1 MKLILSLFAAA
12 LVAGTLSA
20 ADATTSA
27 TKPDKGARRAAG
39 GAGAGAMSAMMDL
52 RKALTEDETKA
63 LREVESK
70 IKALA
75 EACKKDASDV
85 NVKALKDQLAATYD
99 ARLAA
104 FQKVVD
110 RTTDETEK
118 AKYAAVVKA
127 LTDNKDAHL
136 QKAYDMAL
144 MDKPKMP
151 KGDKKPKN

>member
-12 LVAGTLSA
+12 LVAGSLAA

-27 TKPDKGARRAAG
+27 TKPQKPR
-39 GAGAGAMSAMMDL
+39 AGAGMMSGMMDL
-52 RKALTEDETKA
+52 RKALTEDESKA
-63 LREVESK
+63 LREVEGK

-75 EACKKDASDV
+75 EACKKDASEV
-85 NVKALKDQLAATYD
+85 NVKALKDQIAAAYD

-110 RTTDETEK
+110 RTTDATEK
-118 AKYAAVVKA
+118 AKYAAVVKT
-127 LTDNKDAHL
+127 LTDNKETHL

-144 MDKPKMP
+144 MDKPQMP
-151 KGDKKPKN
+151 KGEKKHKN

>member
-39 GAGAGAMSAMMDL
+39 GAGAMSAMMDL

-63 LREVESK
+63 IREVESK
-70 IKALA
+70 VKALA

-85 NVKALKDQLAATYD
+85 NVKALKDQLAAAYD

-110 RTTDETEK
+110 RTTDATEK
-118 AKYAAVVKA
+118 AKYTAVVKG
-127 LTDNKDAHL
+127 LTDKKDVHL
-136 QKAYDMAL
+136 QKAYDMAM
-144 MDKPKMP
+144 MDKPQMP
-151 KGDKKPKN
+151 KGEKKPKK

>member
-27 TKPDKGARRAAG
+27 TKPHKEKAARP
-39 GAGAGAMSAMMDL
+39 GAGAMSGMMDL
-52 RKALTEDETKA
+52 RKALSEDETKA

-70 IKALA
+70 VKALA
-75 EACKKDASDV
+75 EACKKDASEV
-85 NVKALKDQLAATYD
+85 NVKALKDQLAAAYD

-110 RTTDETEK
+110 RTTDATEK
-118 AKYAAVVKA
+118 AKYAAVVKTM
-127 LTDNKDAHL
+127 TDNKDAHL
-136 QKAYDMAL
+136 QKAYEMAT
-144 MDKPKMP
+144 MERPQMP
-151 KGDKKPKN
+151 KGEKKNKK